1 MTPTMTLTEAI
12 KPVAASV
19 VAPPEEDDDDDKVL
33 GFIPAGELPVFIGVA
48 VFVGILLLIGVLNC
62 AGKAGEQAAD
72 ADIQEAMSVAS
83 MQEIGGATS
92 FASMGSAMD
101 IGL

>member
-1 MTPTMTLTEAI
+1 MAPTKQIE
-12 KPVAASV
+12 PVAASV
-19 VAPPEEDDDDDKVL
+19 VAPEVEDDDGDDKVL

-48 VFVGILLLIGVLNC
+48 VFVGIVLLIGVLNC
-62 AGKAGEQAAD
+62 AGKAGEQAAN

-83 MQEIGGATS
+83 MQELGGAAS

-101 IGL
+101 IGP